1 MSEKFSASD
10 IAHKGLPKL
19 DGARKKILIVG
30 AGIAGLAAAYELE
43 KAGHTPI
50 LLEARNRVGGRVFT
64 LRAPFA
70 EPGLHAEAGAM
81 RIPATHD
88 LTLHYIHHFGIEL
101 MPFTMGNPKA
111 YYFLNGSK
119 WRIGDYHANPT
130 IIPVEL
136 ATHERGKTHG
146 QLWEQTIKPITDLL
160 ESEGESAWEEI
171 VRMHDNFSTREFL
184 EKHGWSEGAIELYG
198 LLENQEAEMNYSFIE
213 LLREEVGRFYSDL
226 SQIVGGSD
234 RLPQA
239 FYQKLHAR
247 VHFGVEVTQIDQDA
261 DSVTAYCRTA
271 AGHFTEKADYM
282 ILAIP
287 FPVLRHIE
295 VLHPFSRAKQRAI
308 RELHYDASTKIFLQC
323 RRRFWEEDDSIFGGG
338 TITDLPI
345 RNLYY
350 PEHGRE
356 TGRGVLLASYT
367 WSEDAQRWGSLS
379 PEDRIEQ
386 AIEDVAQI
394 HPQILKEFEVGA
406 SVSWHEDK
414 FAGGAFALFEP
425 GQQSRLY
432 STIIAPE
439 GRIHFAGEHASLAHA
454 WIQGA
459 IESGLRAA
467 WEVNGT

>member
-30 AGIAGLAAAYELE
+30 AGMAGLAAAYELE

-295 VLHPFSRAKQRAI
+295 VLDPFSRAKQRAI

-323 RRRFWEEDDSIFGGG
+323 RRRFWEEDDGIFGGG